1 MTSHSHKLGRPE
13 TDLLLQLLCSVVVA
27 DKTVSGSEVKLVV
40 DTLVRAGAP
49 VTALEAKE
57 SVITYCKRIHTVG
70 LDKYVS
76 VLLPQVSLHA
86 GAPLADVFA
95 SVLSDLMNA
104 DGTASDAE
112 QHVSDRIL
120 AALGRAGGL
129 SQETTL
135 TIESSLDGETAAP
148 VAVVV
153 ASIDEPQKS
162 SPKSVS
168 QPASLAHLPVA
179 TEATGDPKESPVEPD
194 GCGPCPKCSEITNL
208 VFSSPVCEHC
218 GAEIDETDAIRLCG
232 SYAGDLSPADTEEGP
247 IPLVDTDTDKYVAVA
262 PQPSVAAPNLP
273 TRQDEG
279 HSIGK
284 TANAAAT
291 TASASISI
299 LAGKTEKTKLR
310 TLTLPSAYAVLGRHC
325 YEQRKNVD
333 VCADLYAEMDA
344 LKSEIESTDK
354 ALKQAGQGK
363 TFFEKA
369 KELANK
375 GMVAL
380 KSQQLAAKERSVM
393 GTVGER
399 VYEKYGEKSGP
410 VALTQP
416 IAVALARL
424 VQLEAM
430 LEESGKRLSAASQ
443 TVTQGVAAGV
453 KHVGSVLTEHQCPQ
467 CKQRG
472 HVAMSKWQTVS
483 TREEVRAAWR
493 YPDGHLSESSPMY
506 STGQQAWREQA
517 LYVIGVDVRTGQC
530 AECGHEWKQANQ
542 WKYIK

>member
-1 MTSHSHKLGRPE
+1 MTSHGPKLGRPE
-13 TDLLLQLLCSVVVA
+13 TDLLIQLLCSVVVA

-40 DTLVRAGAP
+40 DTLIQAGAP

-57 SVITYCKRIHTVG
+57 AVITYCKRIHTVG
-70 LDKYVS
+70 LEKYVGA
-76 VLLPQVSLHA
+76 LLPQVSLHE
-86 GAPLADVFA
+86 GGPLADAFA

-104 DGTASDAE
+104 DGVASDAE
-112 QHVSDRIL
+112 QQLSDRIL
-120 AALGRAGGL
+120 AALGRAGGS
-129 SQETTL
+129 SQETAL
-135 TIESSLDGETAAP
+135 MIDSFLDEGTAAR
-148 VAVVV
+148 VAAVI
-153 ASIDEPQKS
+153 APIDEQQEKL
-162 SPKSVS
+162 PKSDS
-168 QPASLAHLPVA
+168 QSASNAFSQGA
-179 TEATGDPKESPVEPD
+179 GKGTTDPKESPVEPD
-194 GCGPCPKCSEITNL
+194 GCGPCPKCKEITNL
-208 VFSSPVCEHC
+208 VFSSAVCDHC
-218 GAEIDETDAIRLCG
+218 GAEIDEADAIRLCG
-232 SYAGDLSPADTEEGP
+232 SYAGDLSPVETEEGQDADP
-247 IPLVDTDTDKYVAVA
+247 DDVTGV
-262 PQPSVAAPNLP
+262 PQPSVAAPSSP
-273 TRQDEG
+273 TRQDNG
-279 HSIGK
+279 HSVGK
-284 TANAAAT
+284 TASAAAT

-310 TLTLPSAYAVLGRHC
+310 TLTLPSAYAALGRHC

-344 LKSEIESTDK
+344 LRSEIESTDQ

-410 VALTQP
+410 LVLTQP
-416 IAVALARL
+416 ITVALARL
-424 VQLEAM
+424 IQLEET
-430 LEESGKRLSAASQ
+430 LGESGKRLSAASQ

-453 KHVGSVLTEHQCPQ
+453 KHVGSVLTSHQCPQ

-472 HVAMSKWQTVS
+472 HVATSKWQTVS
-483 TREEVRAAWR
+483 TREEVRTAWR
-493 YPDGHLSESSPMY
+493 YPDGRLSESSPMY
-506 STGQQAWREQA
+506 STGQQAIQTQA
-517 LYVIGVDVRTGQC
+517 LYVIGVDVRTGRC